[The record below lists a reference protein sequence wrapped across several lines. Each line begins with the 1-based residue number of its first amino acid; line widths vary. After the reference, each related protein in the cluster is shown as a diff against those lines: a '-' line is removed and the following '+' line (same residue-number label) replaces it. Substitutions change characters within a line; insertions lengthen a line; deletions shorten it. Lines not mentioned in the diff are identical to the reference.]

1 MISEIKKETMTADI
15 VVTGTVQGVGFRPF
29 VYRLARELGL
39 RGTVKNAG
47 GSVEISV
54 AGNRVEIDAFM
65 DRLFSDAPD
74 AAVVDQVWPV
84 HYREGD
90 LNTES
95 FAIETSEDRNDSC
108 LEISPDIA
116 TCEHCQTELFNNDD
130 RRFRYPFINCTNC
143 GPRFTIICKLPYD
156 RDSTVMSSF
165 AMCELCQAEFLDPG
179 NRRFHAQPNA
189 CARCGPSLS
198 FRLTGSEA
206 ITKGEDALED
216 AELLLIDS
224 GIVALKGLGGF
235 HLACLATDEAAIRR
249 LRKRK
254 HREEKPL
261 AVMMPDLA
269 TCHRYC
275 YLDKDEIRALTGA
288 QRPIVVLRKKEG
300 AGLPDCVAPGLDE
313 IGVMLPYTPLHH
325 LIGKDLD
332 HPLVMTSGNLS
343 EEPIATGN
351 DEAVRKLWSI
361 ADGFLFHD
369 REIESRYDDSVSRVM
384 LGANRLIR
392 RARGYA
398 PAPLRLDF
406 YINEHILALG
416 GHLKNTFCVIDGN
429 RAYLSQHIGDL
440 DTLECRE
447 HLRETLAS
455 YQHLFELSPEIL
467 AFDMH
472 PDYATSNLFELWSG
486 CDSISAGAP
495 PIEMASISEMVAVQ
509 HHHAHIVACMVE
521 YKLTDPVIG
530 IAFDGIG
537 YGEDGNFWGGE
548 FLKCDY
554 RSYERLAHIDY
565 LPMPG
570 SMTALREP
578 WRMALSALWQFDRVR
593 ARQFGEELVERIPG
607 IEAALTEA
615 FEDLENRTD
624 LTMTSSCGRLFDAVA
639 SLLGISDRN
648 AYDGQSAMLLEAAAR
663 KSTAGEDTLPLDFE
677 SEEMD
682 GLSRISLA
690 PALSQI
696 YRLHTGGSSALDLAY
711 RFHYTLAVIMT
722 ETALKLREGY
732 GLNQVCM
739 SGGVFQNRI
748 LTTAAEKMLRRKGFD
763 VFLPARVPVNDGGLS
778 LGQAVVALAQLSK
791 I

>member
-54 AGNRVEIDAFM
+54 AGSRQAIDSFM
-65 DRLFSDAPD
+65 DRLRSDAPD
-74 AAVVDQVWPV
+74 AAVVDRVWPV

-90 LNTES
+90 LEDEG
-95 FAIETSEDRNDSC
+95 FAIETSEGRDDSR

-116 TCEHCQTELFNNDD
+116 TCDQCLTELLDKAD
-130 RRFRYPFINCTNC
+130 RRYRYPFINCTNC
-143 GPRFTIICKLPYD
+143 GPRFTIIHKLPYD
-156 RDSTVMSSF
+156 RASTVMDRF
-165 AMCELCQAEFLDPG
+165 AMCDLCQAEFLDPG
-179 NRRFHAQPNA
+179 DRRFHAQPNA

-198 FRLTGSEA
+198 FRLTGGELV
-206 ITKGEDALED
+206 TKGDDALEN
-216 AELLLIDS
+216 AELLLIDG
-224 GIVALKGLGGF
+224 GILALKGLGGF
-235 HLACLATDEAAIRR
+235 HLACLATDEAAVSR
-249 LRKRK
+249 LRERK

-261 AVMMPDLA
+261 AVMMPDLT
-269 TCHRYC
+269 TCQRYC
-275 YLDKDEIRALTGA
+275 HLDRDEIRALTGA
-288 QRPIVVLRKKEG
+288 QRPIVLLRIKEG

-313 IGVMLPYTPLHH
+313 LGVMLPYTPLHH
-325 LIGKDLD
+325 LLSRDLD
-332 HPLVMTSGNLS
+332 SPLVMTSGNLS

-351 DEAVRKLWSI
+351 AEAIERLSVI
-361 ADGFLFHD
+361 ADGFLLHD
-369 REIESRYDDSVSRVM
+369 RDIESRYDDSVSRVM

-406 YINEHILALG
+406 YINEHVLALG

-440 DTLECRE
+440 DNLESRE
-447 HLRETLAS
+447 HLRETLVS
-455 YQHLFELSPEIL
+455 YQRLFELSPEIL

-486 CDSISAGAP
+486 STEEAP
-495 PIEMASISEMVAVQ
+495 IDMASIEDMVAVQ
-509 HHHAHIVACMVE
+509 HHHAHIAACMVE

-570 SMTALREP
+570 AMTAVREP
-578 WRMALSALWQFDRVR
+578 WRMALSALWQCDRVR
-593 ARQFGEELVERIPG
+593 ARQFGEKLVERIPG
-607 IEAALTEA
+607 IEVDLPFA
-615 FEDLENRTD
+615 FEQLENRTD
-624 LTMTSSCGRLFDAVA
+624 LTLTSSCGRLFDAVA
-639 SLLGISDRN
+639 SLLGISDCN
-648 AYDGQSAMLLEAAAR
+648 AYEGQSAMLLEAAAR
-663 KSTAGEDTLPLDFE
+663 RSTAGEDILPLDFE
-677 SEEMD
+677 IEEVD

-711 RFHYTLAVIMT
+711 RFHYTIAVIMT

-748 LTTAAEKMLRRKGFD
+748 LTTTAEKMLRRQGFD